1 MKTSARFGQKLLE
14 LIVFGLLYHS
24 ISPLFVPL
32 RLEGEQKYLFSP
44 NRGVMR
50 PASRLPSPVM
60 DLYLFHV
67 AVPQRRHSR
76 ILLHDNAGKLR
87 WAEVSKQVA

>member
-1 MKTSARFGQKLLE
+1 MLKHMKTSARFGQKLLK

-50 PASRLPSPVM
+50 LASRLLPPVM
-60 DLYLFHV
+60 GSHLFHA
-67 AVPQRRHSR
+67 AVPQHRRSH
-76 ILLHDNAGKLR
+76 ILLHDDPEKLR
-87 WAEVSKQVA
+87 

>member
-1 MKTSARFGQKLLE
+1 MLKHMKTSASFGQKILK

-32 RLEGEQKYLFSP
+32 RLEGEQKYLFLP

-50 PASRLPSPVM
+50 LASRLPSPVM
-60 DLYLFHV
+60 GFRLFHA
-67 AVPQRRHSR
+67 AVPQHRHSR
-76 ILLHDNAGKLR
+76 ILLHDDPEKLR
-87 WAEVSKQVA
+87 